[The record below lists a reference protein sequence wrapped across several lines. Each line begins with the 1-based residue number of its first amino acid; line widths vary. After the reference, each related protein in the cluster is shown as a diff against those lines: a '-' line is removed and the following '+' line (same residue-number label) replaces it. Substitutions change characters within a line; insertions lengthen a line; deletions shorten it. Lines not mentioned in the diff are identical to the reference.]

1 MKTLRLINHIKGV
14 LGLLVLTLWSCQDD
28 WETNRVPEGKPAT
41 INVRIDLGKMAQLT
55 RADMDSRLENRVNN
69 LWVGVYNVAT
79 GLRTGQVFV
88 DDVQRE
94 DLDYPEKDN
103 VFGEITNLPARSGE
117 SYIVAVANYLNAEGF
132 LINKSGDIV
141 SRNLKELLENA
152 KTWDE
157 YRAIALSRNY
167 NKDNNYAIIDAPTNS
182 VENGLVM
189 QGSYREGG
197 HADNHT
203 DDNPETIN
211 IAPGTNSLSGKIH
224 LRRLWSQNTVN
235 FMAEGNVISL
245 EIIEMEVVNVP
256 QYSWLQ
262 SRDQGENADKDH
274 RLEYANAG
282 DAQDP
287 TIKDPE
293 QHPNYL
299 KSLKVTQPSMDMTT
313 NEGGGT
319 TYSYSFWQYE
329 NKRTG
334 SITEDVYVT
343 EDAAYAKR
351 EKESKKEDNS
361 NSGIYTALCPNGN
374 SLNNNATYIRFKA
387 VITYKGTGGLKPDE
401 INDDA
406 AFDDITQRTAEA
418 TYVVHL
424 GYIEKDVNDF
434 NCYRNSKYTY
444 NIKVQSV
451 NKILLEAW
459 NEGEYQPGAEGEVND
474 VTETFYDLDCHY
486 NVFNIYLTREE
497 LQKFTFTMRTY
508 DNNEA
513 HDIKY
518 LKKEDGKEENTVPGK
533 NDPNWKYYSWI
544 QLVPNDN
551 TDANDTKIALFPEL
565 NADGD
570 PKNGA
575 LYYLKD
581 IAELGDKLVD
591 EGKDGRGFTVYIKEY
606 TYEADYGE
614 KDYGNEAKVGGSWK
628 RYVNQPNRT
637 AHFNVSFKESSD
649 KESIYYKSKYALTQK
664 SIQTYY
670 DVTQGTEAGKDLTAL
685 GIEHDNEVFGMNIR
699 WPDEI
704 TGLSADN
711 GRYNM
716 YLGYGGAALEEG
728 TSAPP
733 SSTISWSKVL
743 VLNNLQSING
753 INNTAQTISALHI
766 SKAKRT
772 CPVPKTVEISA
783 ASLSAGTAGKYN
795 TTASPVYDP
804 QSDGSVQYIHALN
817 ACMNRNK
824 DENGNG
830 IIDNAE
836 LKWYVPASGKYL
848 RMILGRNT
856 LKTPLMN
863 YEQADLPF
871 GCRFGYNTLYH
882 FMASDDKIIWVD
894 EGASSCKFYG
904 MGNDKDWIFAPWQV
918 RCIRNLG
925 TNLNTITNAERVL
938 PAYDATGIDKDTHGG
953 VVKVTRY
960 HGSALRQPQ
969 IDPLP
974 MHKSDG
980 AYNRIARYGFEIAP
994 MGNTFE
1000 LAETYSEEE
1009 SKAANGVGKINYEN
1023 TSYQYYAAAVKNG
1036 DFCKSLNAES
1046 SRKGWRLPNQKE
1058 IVIMLRMKGVFNNGS
1073 GQQTYATCTQ
1083 EHWTNYGN
1091 SIGSSSEPLDSW
1103 NYRLLTVDASEDQKV
1118 AVALNDNKTIDYIR
1132 CVRDLTAAEAG
1143 MSYSEIVA
1151 QP

>member
-41 INVRIDLGKMAQLT
+41 ISVRIDLGKMAQLT

-103 VFGEITNLPARSGE
+103 VFGKIENLSAKSGE
-117 SYIVAVANYLNAEGF
+117 SYIVAVANYLNAKGF
-132 LINKSGDIV
+132 TVENDGGIV
-141 SRNLKELLENA
+141 PQDLERLLRDAE
-152 KTWDE
+152 TWDK

-167 NKDNNYAIIDAPTNS
+167 NTDNNYAIIDAPTNS

-189 QGSYREGG
+189 QGSYRKGG

-211 IAPGTNSLSGKIH
+211 IAPGTNPLSGEIH

-262 SRDQGENADKDH
+262 SRDQGPNADKDH

-282 DAQDP
+282 DALHS
-287 TIKDPE
+287 IVEDPE
-293 QHPNYL
+293 KHPNYL

-313 NEGGGT
+313 NAEDGIT

-387 VITYKGTGGLKPDE
+387 VITYKGTGNLKPDE
-401 INDDA
+401 IIDDA
-406 AFDDITQRTAEA
+406 AAFDGITQRTAEA

-424 GYIEKDVNDF
+424 GYIDKDVNDF
-434 NCYRNSKYTY
+434 NCYRNAKYTY

-451 NKILLEAW
+451 NKILVEAW
-459 NEGEYQPGAEGEVND
+459 NEGESQPGAEGEVND
-474 VTETFYDLDCHY
+474 VTEKFYDLDCHY
-486 NVFNIYLTREE
+486 NVFNIYLTRAD
-497 LQKFTFTMRTY
+497 LQNFTFTMRTY

-518 LKKEDGKEENTVPGK
+518 LKQGGVEIGNTVPDSK
-533 NDPNWKYYSWI
+533 EAPNWKYYSWI

-551 TDANDTKIALFPEL
+551 TDANATTIALFPEL

-614 KDYGNEAKVGGSWK
+614 KDYGNEASGLWK

-699 WPDEI
+699 WPKEI

-716 YLGYGGAALEEG
+716 YLGYGGAALKEDVL
-728 TSAPP
+728 
-733 SSTISWSKVL
+733 WSNVL
-743 VLNNLQSING
+743 DLNNLQSINK
-753 INNTAQTISALHI
+753 IDNDAQTRLAPHI
-766 SKAKRT
+766 SKAERT

-783 ASLSAGTAGKYN
+783 ADLSGGSEGKYN
-795 TTASPVYDP
+795 TIASLLYDP
-804 QSDGSVQYIHALN
+804 QSGGKVQYIHALN

-863 YEQADLPF
+863 YEQAKLPK
-871 GCRFGYNTLYH
+871 GCSDGYNTLYH
-882 FMASDDKIIWVD
+882 FMASDNKIIWVD

-904 MGNDKDWIFAPWQV
+904 ARDDEYWIFAPWQV

-938 PAYDATGIDKDTHGG
+938 PAYDATDINTVTHGG

-994 MGNTFE
+994 MGNR
-1000 LAETYSEEE
+1000 LAKVETYEEE
-1009 SKAANGVGKINYEN
+1009 KTSAVLGSNVIDN
-1023 TSYQYYAAAVKNG
+1023 TTYQDYAAAVKNG
-1036 DFCKSLNAES
+1036 NFCKSLNAKS
-1046 SRKGWRLPNQKE
+1046 KSNRKGWRLPNQKE
-1058 IVIMLRMKGVFNNGS
+1058 IVIMLRMKGIFNNGS
-1073 GQQTYATCTQ
+1073 SQQTYATCTQ
-1083 EHWTNYGN
+1083 EHWTNYDN
-1091 SIGSSSEPLDSW
+1091 PGSSSEPLNSW
-1103 NYRLLTVDASEDQKV
+1103 NYRLLTVDASENEKV
-1118 AVALNDNKTIDYIR
+1118 AVALNKGKTIDYIR

-1143 MSYSEIVA
+1143 MSYSDIVA
-1151 QP
+1151 NLNE